1 MSPINFSKL
10 CEGLVGRT
18 VQRPNQASAGTLS
31 GHAAGEPFEKL
42 VYHVLKNDFPGQ
54 LFKQFEYLN
63 DLYLRHPTEITLEAK
78 QRLIQSPT
86 VLFLITRGDASTQ
99 KWSPDNL
106 FAEKQNDTADMLF
119 NEGDY
124 FDLIDVKTRNV
135 GKNAQPPNII
145 SARKLAGM
153 CARMIDNQDFD
164 VLDIDYVEVD
174 WQEDGDELRCVN
186 AHHANLFKIPPAT
199 LYINWTAATQLQF
212 HVADARQDWAETKE
226 QWARRF
232 ISHFV
237 YSAKERCKAMLTDFV
252 VPYLKYLSEEE
263 RAAIFTDKESPSRI
277 CFELPH

>member
-1 MSPINFSKL
+1 MSSINFSNL
-10 CEGLVGRT
+10 CKGLVGRT
-18 VQRPNQASAGTLS
+18 VQRPNQASNGTLS

-42 VYHVLKNDFPGQ
+42 VYHTLKNDFPEN
-54 LFKQFEYLN
+54 LFKQHEYLN
-63 DLYLRHPTEITLEAK
+63 DLFLRHPTEITLEAK

-135 GKNAQPPNII
+135 GKSAQPPNII

-153 CARMIDNQDFD
+153 CARMIDNHDFD
-164 VLDIDYVEVD
+164 VLDMDYIEVD
-174 WQEDGDELRCVN
+174 WIEDGYELRCVG
-186 AHHANLFKIPPAT
+186 ACHANLFKIPPEN
-199 LYINWTAATQLQF
+199 LYINWAAATQLQF
-212 HVADARQDWAETKE
+212 HVKDAQQNWAGTKE

-237 YSAKERCKAMLTDFV
+237 RSAKERCKKMLTDYV
-252 VPYLKYLSEEE
+252 VPFLKYLSEEE
-263 RAAIFTDKESPSRI
+263 RASIFPGGESPSRI
-277 CFELPH
+277 CFELTQ